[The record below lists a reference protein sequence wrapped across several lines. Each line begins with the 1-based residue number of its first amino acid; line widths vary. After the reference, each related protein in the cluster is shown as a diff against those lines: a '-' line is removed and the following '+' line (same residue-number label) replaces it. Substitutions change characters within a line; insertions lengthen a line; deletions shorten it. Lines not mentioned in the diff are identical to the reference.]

1 MTTMHTWVSFD
12 QRVKRALP
20 GEKIVYHIGNLVLD
34 REGKGDFFTV
44 HLTATAAW
52 RAMEA
57 GKVDLVQRISGDKTE
72 YIAVKRAEPHKKTEW
87 TGCYDPKRKSY
98 NKSVKEVA

>member
-1 MTTMHTWVSFD
+1 MTTIHTWVSFD

-20 GEKIVYHIGNLVLD
+20 GEQIVYHVGNLVID
-34 REGKGDFFTV
+34 RERAGDFFTI

-57 GKVDLVQRISGDKTE
+57 GKVDLVQRSVDDMFE
-72 YIAVKRAEPHKKTEW
+72 YIAVKRAEPHKKAEW
-87 TGCYDPKRKSY
+87 TGCYDPKRKNY